1 MKKIIKIAMAAFTA
15 CMAAVVMAV
24 TVSAETEDV
33 ELSVT
38 RAKMCPAW
46 GQSITYTYE
55 EVNLANFTEDT
66 EIHIEYETEDGAMP
80 ENGYNPV
87 ELIFQNYVADPQIW
101 CQIAPYEYDE
111 TSAKFAYSD
120 MVTFYTDKGG
130 AEDLS
135 DVNNVCFG
143 ATTIGA
149 KVTKVTITNVE
160 IPEVTTT
167 TTAATTTEAV
177 TETTTEATTTEA
189 ETTAATTAAASSEKE
204 SGGIPI
210 VLIVVIT
217 VVVAVAVVVT
227 IIVLKSKKRFY

>member
-1 MKKIIKIAMAAFTA
+1 MKKIMKIAMAAFTA

-24 TVSAETEDV
+24 TVSAETEDI
-33 ELSVT
+33 ELSTT
-38 RAKMCPAW
+38 RATMCPTW

-55 EVNLANFTEDT
+55 EMKLANFTEDT

-87 ELIFQNYVADPQIW
+87 ELIFQNYVIDPQIW
-101 CQIAPYEYDE
+101 CQITPYEFDE

-130 AEDLS
+130 KEDLS

-143 ATTIGA
+143 ATMVGA

-177 TETTTEATTTEA
+177 TEPATEA
-189 ETTAATTAAASSEKE
+189 ETTTVATTAASSESE
-204 SGGIPI
+204 SDGGIPI
-210 VLIVVIT
+210 VLIVIIT

-227 IIVLKSKKRFY
+227 LIVLKNRKRFY

>member
-1 MKKIIKIAMAAFTA
+1 MKKIIKIAMAALTA

-33 ELSVT
+33 ELSVV
-38 RAKMCPAW
+38 RAKMAPAW
-46 GQSITYTYE
+46 GQSITYTGDE
-55 EVNLANFTEDT
+55 FGISNLTEDS
-66 EIHIEYETEDGAMP
+66 EILIEYETEEGLMP
-80 ENGYNPV
+80 DNGYHPV
-87 ELIFQNYVADPQIW
+87 EIILQNYVVDPQIW
-101 CQIAPYEYDE
+101 AQISPIEFDE

-120 MVTFYTDKGG
+120 LVAIYADYGG
-130 AEDLS
+130 AEDLT

-143 ATTIGA
+143 ATMVGA

-167 TTAATTTEAV
+167 TTAATTTEATTTEAV
-177 TETTTEATTTEA
+177 TETTTEATT
-189 ETTAATTAAASSEKE
+189 ATTAAPAAEKE
-204 SGGIPI
+204 SSGGIPI

-227 IIVLKSKKRFY
+227 LIVIKSKRRFY